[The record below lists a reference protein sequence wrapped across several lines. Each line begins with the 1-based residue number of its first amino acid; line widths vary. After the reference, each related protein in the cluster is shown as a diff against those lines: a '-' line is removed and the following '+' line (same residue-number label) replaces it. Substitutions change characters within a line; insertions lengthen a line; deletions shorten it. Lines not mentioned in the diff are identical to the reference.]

1 MMVDIEALEKLE
13 AKALPGPWLW
23 ERADC
28 KTKSNVMYTTRA
40 GFHFDLIERD
50 CGVYGPDVKT
60 CEFIMAMRNNFRSL
74 VRELEAARE
83 LIDALGTRELGGFLD
98 WHKIRLASAHYDEVC
113 R

>member
-74 VRELEAARE
+74 VRELEAARDVVRAVRE
-83 LIDALGTRELGGFLD
+83 FQTYCESEDPDLNRALRY
-98 WHKIRLASAHYDEVC
+98 YDEVI